1 MYNNVRTKILSFS
14 YDSKH
19 CYLSNHKFNPM
30 FFLLVC
36 PALSKEERE
45 LVRRKALKQIR
56 LKYGLQ
62 VSLQ

>member
-1 MYNNVRTKILSFS
+1 MLEKSYNINQKL
-14 YDSKH
+14 
-19 CYLSNHKFNPM
+19 NPM

-56 LKYGLQ
+56 VKYGLQ
-62 VSLQ
+62 VSLQKIKCLRSTSTP

>member
-1 MYNNVRTKILSFS
+1 MSEQKFSPLS

-19 CYLSNHKFNPM
+19 FYLSNHKFNPM

-56 LKYGLQ
+56 VKYGLQ